1 MHRALV
7 HFVVIRCNALHP
19 TLLLT
24 AKFGACFEVAVKPAV
39 GFDYS
44 PAIFGSTA
52 GHFHIFPRVRT
63 AGSCA
68 IWQDA
73 RADFSFRLCTRA
85 ALRFIIIFSFAGI
98 LCLFVGCCPARKT
111 LFFAPIVA
119 TPSVLIVVGFC
130 IHFASLSPLA
140 IIGSALLFNFVFFP
154 GFIGIITQICRDQ
167 KEKEGERFFKKGEII
182 RRLAGP
188 IGASKGQSPSHCA
201 LSQTP
206 PFFQKSKAP
215 PKAHPK
221 QKKTK
226 GKGKKRRK
234 KRRRRTKR

>member
-24 AKFGACFEVAVKPAV
+24 AKCGACFVAKIVS

-52 GHFHIFPRVRT
+52 GLFYIVPRVRT

-68 IWQDA
+68 IWHDA
-73 RADFSFRLCTRA
+73 RADFSVRLCTCA
-85 ALRFIIIFSFAGI
+85 ARRSRTILAFAGI
-98 LCLFVGCCPARKT
+98 ICLFVGCCPTRKT

-119 TPSVLIVVGFC
+119 TPSVVVIVVGFC

-140 IIGSALLFNFVFFP
+140 IIGSALLFN
-154 GFIGIITQICRDQ
+154 
-167 KEKEGERFFKKGEII
+167 
-182 RRLAGP
+182 L
-188 IGASKGQSPSHCA
+188 
-201 LSQTP
+201 
-206 PFFQKSKAP
+206 
-215 PKAHPK
+215 
-221 QKKTK
+221 
-226 GKGKKRRK
+226 
-234 KRRRRTKR
+234 